1 MSGLAK
7 GFTRLFGES
16 DAAPDNAGL
25 PAGLRLYAVGDVH
38 GCLERLDH
46 LIEQIVADAAA
57 HDAER
62 KLIVFLGDYVDRGP
76 DSRGV
81 LERLMAGPP
90 EGFEQ
95 ICLKG
100 NHEAFMVRFLK
111 TPKDGETWM
120 INGGLQ
126 TCASYGVD
134 CSGDPFDHT
143 VLARMHG
150 EMTAAVPQA
159 HRDFLASLEL
169 YHAEGGY
176 LFVHAGIRPGVSL
189 RRQAQSD
196 LLWIREQFLM
206 SEEDHG
212 YVVVHGHTPSDEVD
226 ERPNRIGIDTGAV
239 YGGKLTAM
247 VLEGEERNYLY
258 A

>member
-7 GFTRLFGES
+7 GLTRLFGEPQ
-16 DAAPDNAGL
+16 AEPKPACL
-25 PAGLRLYAVGDVH
+25 PEGLRAYAIGDVH
-38 GCLERLDH
+38 GCSERLDD
-46 LIEQIVADAAA
+46 LLEQIEEDSASHEVS
-57 HDAER
+57 R
-62 KLIVFLGDYVDRGP
+62 KLIVYLGDYVDRGA

-81 LERLMAGPP
+81 IDRLIAGPP

-100 NHEAFMVRFLK
+100 NHEAFMERFLK
-111 TPKDGETWM
+111 TPKDGEVWM

-134 CSGDPFDHT
+134 CSGDPFDLA
-143 VLARMHG
+143 VLARMHS
-150 EMTAAVPQA
+150 ELTAAVPQA
-159 HRDFLASLEL
+159 HKDLLSSLKL

-189 RRQAQSD
+189 KRQAQSD
-196 LLWIREQFLM
+196 LLWIREQFIT
-206 SEEDHG
+206 SEDDHG
-212 YVVVHGHTPSDEVD
+212 YVVVHGHTPSDKVE

-239 YGGKLTAM
+239 YGGKLTAL
-247 VLEGEERNYLY
+247 VLEGEERSYLQ

>member
-1 MSGLAK
+1 MSGLAR

-16 DAAPDNAGL
+16 DEAPESGGL
-25 PAGLRLYAVGDVH
+25 PAGLRLYAIGDVH
-38 GCLERLDH
+38 GCLERMDH
-46 LIEQIVADAAA
+46 LVEQIVEDAAQ
-57 HDAER
+57 HDSER
-62 KLIVFLGDYVDRGP
+62 RLIVFLGDYVDRGP

-81 LERLMAGPP
+81 VERLMDGPP

-95 ICLKG
+95 VCLKG

-143 VLARMHG
+143 VLSRMHG

-159 HRDFLASLEL
+159 HKDFLASLDP
-169 YHAEGGY
+169 YYAEGGY

-189 RRQAQSD
+189 KRQSQSD
-196 LLWIREQFLM
+196 LLWIRDQFLT

-212 YVVVHGHTPSDEVD
+212 YVVVHGHTPRDEVD

-239 YGGKLTAM
+239 YGGKLTAIA
-247 VLEGEERNYLY
+247 LEGEERSYLY

>member
-7 GFTRLFGES
+7 SFTRLFGES
-16 DAAPDNAGL
+16 DAAPDSAGL

-46 LIEQIVADAAA
+46 LIEQIVADAAE

-62 KLIVFLGDYVDRGP
+62 KLIVFLGDYIDRGP

-100 NHEAFMVRFLK
+100 NHEAFMARFLR

-126 TCASYGVD
+126 TCASYDVD
-134 CSGDPFDHT
+134 CSGDPFDVA
-143 VLARMHG
+143 VLSRMHSA
-150 EMTAAVPQA
+150 MTAAVPQA
-159 HRDFLASLEL
+159 HRDFLAGLAL

-196 LLWIREQFLM
+196 LLWIRDQFLT

-212 YVVVHGHTPSDEVD
+212 YVVVHGHTPREEVD

-239 YGGKLTAM
+239 YGGKLTAI
-247 VLEGEERNYLY
+247 VLDGEERGYLY